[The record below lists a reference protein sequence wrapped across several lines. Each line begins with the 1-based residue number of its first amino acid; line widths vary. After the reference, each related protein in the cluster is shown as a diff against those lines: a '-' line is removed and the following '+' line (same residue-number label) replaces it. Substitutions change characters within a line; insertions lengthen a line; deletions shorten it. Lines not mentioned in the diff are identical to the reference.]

1 MSSAPGTDSPPPH
14 PPTSPAA
21 APAEAARPVIA
32 IVMNAHTPYRAH
44 LHRRLVREIP
54 GATFYSLFTHE
65 LSNSPWR
72 YDPPAETN
80 PVLFGAG
87 EHSDAQARPRRAWHE
102 WRKAGRIIGWLR
114 EHRAA
119 AVIVGGY
126 NDAGRV

>member
-1 MSSAPGTDSPPPH
+1 MSSAPVTDSPPAQ
-14 PPTSPAA
+14 PPANVSPA
-21 APAEAARPVIA
+21 PAGATRPVVA
-32 IVMNAHTPYRAH
+32 MVMNAHTHYRAH

-87 EHSDAQARPRRAWHE
+87 EHSDAQSRPSRAWHE
-102 WRKAGRIIGWLR
+102 W
-114 EHRAA
+114 
-119 AVIVGGY
+119 
-126 NDAGRV
+126 